1 MNTSSISDLWLHE
14 TPNGDASQWYE
25 KSTTYWHDVP
35 ATVGG
40 VLGGF
45 GHLSGVDVKESG
57 EFVRRVVASLRHAPK
72 APNVLFTRALDCGA
86 GVGRTAK
93 ALLAPMCATVD
104 LLEQDAKFLAKAER
118 DMPPAKAGHFF
129 CQSLQQFEPSERYQL
144 VWVQWVLNYL
154 TDADLL
160 VFLRR
165 VAAALTPDGVL
176 FVKENML
183 ASERESDCAYDA
195 EDSSV
200 TRSEAGFRAIFAAAR
215 LRVVERDVQKQFPAG
230 MLPVRMY
237 ALVREPEAPE
247 KREECEE
254 RAEAI

>member
-1 MNTSSISDLWLHE
+1 LWLQE
-14 TPNGDASQWYE
+14 TPDGDASAWYE

-45 GHLSGVDVKESG
+45 GHLSGVDVKESS
-57 EFVRRVVASLRHAPK
+57 EFVRRVVGSLRHATK
-72 APNVLFTRALDCGA
+72 APAVAPTVLFKRALDCGA

-118 DMPPAKAGHFF
+118 DMPPGKAGHFF
-129 CQSLQQFEPSERYQL
+129 CQSLQLFEPSEQYQL

-237 ALVREPEAPE
+237 ALVREPATPE
-247 KREECEE
+247 EREETVVEKPS
-254 RAEAI
+254 